1 MTPNKKANSGA
12 LPDYRALKD
21 AARAAGTHYLYE
33 ATVGAG
39 LPVIQTLRDLRE
51 TGDDITRIEGIF
63 SGTLAYL
70 FNVFDGSESFSSI
83 VRTAKQ
89 KGYTEPDPRDDLSGM
104 DVARKLI
111 ILGRE
116 MGLTLE
122 MADVEV
128 VGLVPPALDGCGV
141 EEFMERLPE
150 FDAVMADALKEAK
163 KAGQVLRYVGRV
175 DADGKATVRLTRLD
189 ASACIREHRAHRQ
202 RGPICDA
209 QILRQSADRSGTG
222 RRARGHRRGRVR
234 GLAAAFGLPWSA
246 PVSLMHADVVAFA
259 PATVANVGIGF
270 DILGHTVEAVGDRV
284 RLRRIDEPVV
294 RIRAVTGIAGDLP
307 VEPGSNTAGR
317 ALQAMRAALGSG
329 FRFRNRDREGHSPGL
344 GHGRVRGFRG
354 GRRGR
359 RQRAHRGSGAAA
371 RSCSSS
377 RWRARSSR
385 AAPCTST
392 ISLLACSAGS
402 VLTVG
407 IDHPRVKQ
415 IPVPA
420 SIRCV
425 LVHPH
430 MHLGTREARAVLKSD
445 VTRSD
450 FVWQTA
456 NLAGFISGCY
466 SNDLDMI
473 RDSFNDVI
481 IEPQRQKLIP
491 GFKDVQRSAM
501 SEGALGC
508 SISGAGPAIFAWAE
522 IQNAE
527 GVRAAMTA
535 AFTAHGLESDS
546 WISSLDNAGAR
557 VVDA

>member
-1 MTPNKKANSGA
+1 M
-12 LPDYRALKD
+12 
-21 AARAAGTHYLYE
+21 
-33 ATVGAG
+33 
-39 LPVIQTLRDLRE
+39 
-51 TGDDITRIEGIF
+51 
-63 SGTLAYL
+63 
-70 FNVFDGSESFSSI
+70 NV
-83 VRTAKQ
+83 
-89 KGYTEPDPRDDLSGM
+89 
-104 DVARKLI
+104 
-111 ILGRE
+111 
-116 MGLTLE
+116 
-122 MADVEV
+122 
-128 VGLVPPALDGCGV
+128 
-141 EEFMERLPE
+141 
-150 FDAVMADALKEAK
+150 
-163 KAGQVLRYVGRV
+163 
-175 DADGKATVRLTRLD
+175 
-189 ASACIREHRAHRQ
+189 
-202 RGPICDA
+202 
-209 QILRQSADRSGTG
+209 
-222 RRARGHRRGRVR
+222 
-234 GLAAAFGLPWSA
+234 
-246 PVSLMHADVVAFA
+246 MHADVVAFA

-317 ALQAMRAALGSG
+317 ALQAMREALGLDFGFEIEIEKGIPLASG
-329 FRFRNRDREGHSPGL
+329 MGGSAASAVAANALVEDPAPRLKLLKFAMEGEIVAS
-344 GHGRVRGFRG
+344 
-354 GRRGR
+354 
-359 RQRAHRGSGAAA
+359 GSVHVDNI
-371 RSCSSS
+371 
-377 RWRARSSR
+377 
-385 AAPCTST
+385 APC
-392 ISLLACSAGS
+392 LFGGL

-522 IQNAE
+522 IQNTE

-535 AFTAHGLESDS
+535 AFAAHGLESDS